1 MKLFHTLILVLL
13 WLYLLVYG
21 FFSMVTA
28 TTLAMVNSVIY
39 VWRR

>member
-1 MKLFHTLILVLL
+1 MRLFHTLILLLL
-13 WLYLLVYG
+13 WAWLLVYG

-28 TTLAMVNSVIY
+28 TTLCMVNSVIY

>member
-28 TTLAMVNSVIY
+28 TTLCMVNSVIL